1 MCAAFQ
7 SQPEKKIEYYTH
19 CISYTNRTQL
29 CGASMFERQDGRFSE
44 VAEWAHGLLSLSC
57 GLHPM
62 QLRLRQEMQP
72 PSIIMKVQFH

>member
-29 CGASMFERQDGRFSE
+29 CGASMFERQDGGFSE
-44 VAEWAHGLLSLSC
+44 VAE
-57 GLHPM
+57 
-62 QLRLRQEMQP
+62 
-72 PSIIMKVQFH
+72 